1 MTSVAPSAGGFSQS
15 NGYFIATGAVQLQ
28 QYTPGSGSGGSFRVG
43 TFAAGTALAA
53 ASGDVLRDMGKTVV
67 SSSRVFRKVQI
78 VSDAPT
84 AIVGGTVPGGIAGST
99 NATNPTVAFRTG
111 YIEIGGG
118 LFGFG
123 AAPTAPAVQYY
134 PSLM

>member
-1 MTSVAPSAGGFSQS
+1 MTSVGPSAGGFSQS
-15 NGYFIATGAVQLQ
+15 NGYFITTGAVTLQ
-28 QYTPGSGSGGSFRVG
+28 VYTPGSGSGGSFRVG
-43 TFAAGTALAA
+43 SFAAGTGVLVIAGA
-53 ASGDVLRDMGKTVV
+53 GDVLRDMGKTVI
-67 SSSRVFRKVQI
+67 SSSRVFRKVQM

-84 AIVGGTVPGGIAGST
+84 AIVGGTGGTIPGGVANSAGT
-99 NATNPTVAFRTG
+99 AYRTG
-111 YIEIGGG
+111 YIEVGGG

>member
-15 NGYFIATGAVQLQ
+15 NGYFVTTAATTLQ
-28 QYTPGSGSGGSFRVG
+28 VYTPGSGSGGSFRVG
-43 TFAAGTALAA
+43 SFAAGTGVLVTGAN
-53 ASGDVLRDMGKTVV
+53 DVLRDMGKTVI
-67 SSSRVFRKVQI
+67 SSSRVFRKVQVVDDAANPI
-78 VSDAPT
+78 VA
-84 AIVGGTVPGGIAGST
+84 GTVPGGVGNSAGT
-99 NATNPTVAFRTG
+99 AYRTG

-123 AAPTAPAVQYY
+123 AAVVRPTVQYY